1 MKRNLYLLAFLIF
14 CGFSVL
20 TAIKVNEKL
29 IHNEDAIMQ
38 NFLNTNAEEI
48 LANQPEE
55 FDEDYEKETD
65 ARRISSTQTV
75 KSMLQALDVSADD
88 IAQIGQLI
96 SVDKLKVEKGSYIK
110 MHYRDDID
118 EIPEDVSIH
127 PFYPKAS
134 DRVRN
139 IQYLS
144 FPIEHTRYIFKK
156 PEDKITLQRNK
167 IVITNKP
174 VFVSGK
180 VNGSLYDSF
189 MDNNVPSGIFQTF
202 VNIYSYDIDFQR
214 DLRAGDTFGIVYDA
228 KVNDE
233 GAIEGIG
240 KVLYT
245 KLGLKKSKKDF
256 EYFAAKRDSSSRAYY
271 DRKGRAALKAFM
283 RTPVNGA
290 RISSKFGL
298 RRHPILG
305 YSKLH
310 TGTDFAAPSGTAIY
324 AAADGII
331 TFIDWNGG
339 PRRGYGRY
347 TVIKHNNT
355 YSTAYA
361 HQLRFAPKL
370 QKGSKVR
377 QGQVIGYVGS
387 TGYSTGAHL
396 HYEVIKNGE
405 KINPSG
411 ITSFASNEVSP
422 QDRPSL
428 MSTIRL
434 VDDLVKASKKR

>member
-1 MKRNLYLLAFLIF
+1 MKRNLYLLTFLIF
-14 CGFSVL
+14 CGLSVF
-20 TAIKVNEKL
+20 TTIKINEKL
-29 IHNEDAIMQ
+29 VHNEEAIIE

-48 LANQPEE
+48 LATQEEE
-55 FDEDYEKETD
+55 FDESYEKETD
-65 ARRISSTQTV
+65 ARRISATQTV
-75 KSMLQALDVSADD
+75 KAMLQALDVSADD
-88 IAQIGQLI
+88 ITQIGLLTNI
-96 SVDKLKVEKGSYIK
+96 EKLKVEKGSFIK
-110 MHYRDDID
+110 MHYQDDID
-118 EIPEDVSIH
+118 EIPEDISIH
-127 PFYPKAS
+127 PFYPKMS

-139 IQYLS
+139 IKYLS
-144 FPIEHTRYIFKK
+144 FPIGDTRYIFKK
-156 PEDKITLQRNK
+156 PEDKITLQKNK
-167 IVITNKP
+167 IVITSKP

-180 VNGSLYDSF
+180 INGSLYDSF
-189 MDNNVPSGIFQTF
+189 IDSNVPAGIFQTF

-256 EYFAAKRDSSSRAYY
+256 EYFALKRDGTSRAYY
-271 DRKGRAALKAFM
+271 DRKGKAALKAFM

-305 YSKLH
+305 YTRLH
-310 TGTDFAAPSGTAIY
+310 TGTDFAAPAGTAIY

-339 PRRGYGRY
+339 PHRGYGRY

-361 HQLRFAPKL
+361 HQSRFAPKL
-370 QKGSKVR
+370 QKGSRVR
-377 QGQVIGYVGS
+377 QGQIIGYVGS

-422 QDRPSL
+422 QERPML
-428 MSTIRL
+428 LANIRL
-434 VDDLVKASKKR
+434 VDELIGASKKR